1 MHIWIQGEA
10 GVMAELQKSC
20 KKNTEVE
27 VLPVVDLL
35 GELPKFSIANFV
47 VGDATQVENSCILP
61 LLYYVH

>member
-1 MHIWIQGEA
+1 
-10 GVMAELQKSC
+10 MAELQKSC